1 MMIDCDTCT
10 ARGPAC
16 ADCVVTFLTSP
27 QRRTA
32 QVDAAVLLDLVPDEE
47 RALDVLAAAGMVP
60 PLRHPRAG

>member
-16 ADCVVTFLTSP
+16 ADCVVSFLTVP
-27 QRRTA
+27 
-32 QVDAAVLLDLVPDEE
+32 VGPAAGGPGRIDLGSAEFQ
-47 RALDVLAAAGMVP
+47 ALDVLAGAGMVP